1 MRSTLRR
8 LKRQALRCML
18 ADNYGEPCARVT
30 PPPRRDRLW
39 LMSNEHGRPRVL
51 GSPAAELAGPQSAAA
66 PSHAERARTLLE
78 SVSTGTLCTLSR
90 DPAGYP
96 YGSLIT
102 FGLEA
107 NEPVFLIS
115 ALAEHTKNV
124 LADTRASLLVSES
137 RAGDPLANG
146 RVTLLGRCAPLSGE
160 RRQRAQQAYL
170 ARFPGAAE
178 YATFRDFDFFALEVS
193 GVRYIGGYGRMSWVE
208 LAEWR
213 AAQPDPIAPD
223 ARAILEHMNQDH
235 ADALPAYCRAFASL
249 GEIDK
254 AEMTSIDRLGFE
266 MSVVSGAS
274 TRTVRLAFH
283 EPIASKTDARRAL
296 VGLLKEARAKLGSD
310 PA

>member
-1 MRSTLRR
+1 
-8 LKRQALRCML
+8 
-18 ADNYGEPCARVT
+18 
-30 PPPRRDRLW
+30 
-39 LMSNEHGRPRVL
+39 MSNEHGRPR
-51 GSPAAELAGPQSAAA
+51 GSGDAAAELAGALNVAA

-102 FGLEA
+102 YALEA

-115 ALAEHTKNV
+115 TLAEHTKNL

-137 RAGDPLANG
+137 RPGDPLANG
-146 RVTLLGRCAPLSGE
+146 RVTLLGPCAPLSGE
-160 RRQRAQQAYL
+160 RRERARQAYL

-178 YATFRDFDFFALEVS
+178 YATFRDFDFFGLDVS
-193 GVRYIGGYGRMSWVE
+193 GVRYIGGYGRMSWVD

-213 AAQPDPIAPD
+213 SAQPDPIAPD
-223 ARAILEHMNQDH
+223 ARVILEHMNQDH
-235 ADALPAYCRAFASL
+235 ADALPAYCRAFAGL
-249 GEIDK
+249 TEVGK

-266 MSVVSGAS
+266 MSVLTGSN

-283 EPIASKTDARRAL
+283 EPIASKTDARQAL
-296 VGLLKEARAKLGSD
+296 VGLLKEARAKLGSA
-310 PA
+310 PG